1 MHSSRHGLRPGL
13 LSFLAVG
20 LLLAGAGLPAAR
32 AAEKELPWTPDL
44 KKGLEAARKSGK
56 NVFIDFT
63 GFT

>member
-1 MHSSRHGLRPGL
+1 MHSSRHGLRTGL
-13 LSFLAVG
+13 LGCLALG
-20 LLLAGAGLPAAR
+20 LLLAGADRVAAR
-32 AAEKELPWTPDL
+32 AAEKELPWSPDL